1 MTQEVVEC
9 PEICAPRRKQKQ
21 QEAVRRAPSLLVP
34 RSVRGRH
41 EGTRRSLSK
50 ETRDD
55 SCSDK
60 SDEGSPEIP
69 AEGPPAGTSLPLRL
83 VACSSEVDGDRHAA
97 ANLLSSRRRGF
108 MWESKGPAEQWL
120 IVDAGHEVGVVGLQM
135 RISGTQN
142 DPKDVTL
149 MRISSLGGT
158 NADCSEDTSA
168 HQLKAAMTAA
178 MTLAEPAQPERIQRG
193 TAACIHPRIF
203 DVGGGAWVTVCRS
216 FIQGGPEFRATQ
228 SMHAISFPIEQSR
241 YWKVIFHNT
250 WGPNRRVRVLAPLAL
265 LGVRPRQVEHRRSLT
280 MLFNE
285 NVNLSEADRVIR
297 QVARSHGISL
307 KYAEEVWTEFQRYDA
322 DSEGSLSYTQFA
334 RVVQDLTS
342 RSMEGF
348 SGARAEVGEGRV
360 RRLWQEVDAD
370 GSGRVEF
377 KEFLLW
383 FHNLFQNDAISSTNY
398 SRHSPKGAVT
408 VTERYYASMGT
419 NRIKAALANNGKTL
433 QPRFQR

>member
-1 MTQEVVEC
+1 
-9 PEICAPRRKQKQ
+9 
-21 QEAVRRAPSLLVP
+21 
-34 RSVRGRH
+34 
-41 EGTRRSLSK
+41 
-50 ETRDD
+50 
-55 SCSDK
+55 
-60 SDEGSPEIP
+60 
-69 AEGPPAGTSLPLRL
+69 
-83 VACSSEVDGDRHAA
+83 
-97 ANLLSSRRRGF
+97 
-108 MWESKGPAEQWL
+108 
-120 IVDAGHEVGVVGLQM
+120 
-135 RISGTQN
+135 
-142 DPKDVTL
+142 VTL

-158 NADCSEDTSA
+158 NADCSGETSTDLPQSFGQA
-168 HQLKAAMTAA
+168 LVLPQSFGQA
-178 MTLAEPAQPERIQRG
+178 LAEPTQPERIQG
-193 TAACIHPRIF
+193 GSAAYMHPRIF

-216 FIQGGPEFRATQ
+216 FVQGGPEFRATRT
-228 SMHAISFPIEQSR
+228 MHAISFPSERSR

-250 WGPNRRVRVLAPLAL
+250 WGPNRRVRVLSPLAL
-265 LGVRPRQVEHRRSLT
+265 FGVGPRQVEHRGSLT

-285 NVNLSEADRVIR
+285 NVNLSEADLIIR

-383 FHNLFQNDAISSTNY
+383 FHNLFQNDATVSTKH

-419 NRIKAALANNGKTL
+419 NRIKAALANNAKTRD
-433 QPRFQR
+433 PKFRRWT